1 MDLNNSAILTALRDL
16 NSCYVPE
23 KKRKFEMT
31 VGLKP
36 AKLNLFYD
44 GTKVAETISVKLSVN
59 W

>member
-1 MDLNNSAILTALRDL
+1 MDLNNSVILTVLRDL

-23 KKRKFEMT
+23 EKRKFEMT

-36 AKLNLFYD
+36 TKLNLFYD
-44 GTKVAETISVKLSVN
+44 GTKVGETISVKLSVN